1 MTDLLFR
8 KCKWM
13 NGGVYMEAGKPV
25 AVDDKSFE
33 TEVLKS
39 DVPVLVDFWAP
50 WCAPCRMIAPVV
62 EEVAQEMKG
71 KVKVGKVNVDENA
84 LTASKYGVRGI
95 PTLLLFKGG
104 EIAAQRVGAASKVEL
119 VKMIEKALG

>member
-1 MTDLLFR
+1 
-8 KCKWM
+8 
-13 NGGVYMEAGKPV
+13 MESGKPV

-33 TEVLKS
+33 AEVLKS
-39 DVPVLVDFWAP
+39 DIPVLVDFWAP
-50 WCAPCRMIAPVV
+50 WCAPCRLIAPVV

-71 KVKVGKVNVDENA
+71 KVKIGKLNVDENA

-104 EIAAQRVGAASKVEL
+104 EIAAQKVGATSKVEL
-119 VKMIEKALG
+119 VKMIEKALGS